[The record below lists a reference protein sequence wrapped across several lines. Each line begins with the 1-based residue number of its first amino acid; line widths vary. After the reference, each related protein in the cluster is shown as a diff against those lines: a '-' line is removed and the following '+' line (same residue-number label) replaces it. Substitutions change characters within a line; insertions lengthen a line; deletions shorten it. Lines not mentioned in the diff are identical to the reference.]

1 MRNGNKLIGMQYH
14 ASASRP
20 KLYAIKAKRIN
31 DHIHHAMDVKHI
43 YGIILRY
50 CEDKISKSMASQM
63 TAFKNYFVPDLEG
76 DKKSSKSI
84 FSDELNDYLLVPR
97 NGPS

>member
-1 MRNGNKLIGMQYH
+1 MQYH
-14 ASASRP
+14 VSASPP
-20 KLYAIKAKRIN
+20 KLYTTKAKGIN
-31 DHIHHAMDVKHI
+31 DHIHHAMDFKHI
-43 YGIILRY
+43 YVIILHY

-63 TAFKNYFVPDLEG
+63 TAFKNYFIPDLEG

-84 FSDELNDYLLVPR
+84 FSGELNDYLLVPR